1 MNWDEKGDFHR
12 KDEGEDTNSKRS
24 LSVPPSDSPLI
35 RALEEHIAKYYPLPS
50 ESLEMKGT
58 NNECKESS

>member
-1 MNWDEKGDFHR
+1 MNWDEKGD
-12 KDEGEDTNSKRS
+12 GEDTNSKRS